1 MKRGLR
7 HGPAA
12 GRGETGPG
20 KETMAQAPGRKVYR
34 IAEITREI
42 KVLLEGRFPGVWV
55 EGEISN
61 IRRPG
66 SGHVYFTLKDGESQL
81 QAVLYRG
88 QAARI
93 AFDLRDGLEV
103 VAFGD
108 ISVYEKGGRYQIT
121 LSEIEP
127 KGVGALQVA
136 FEQLKERL
144 RGEGLFDPARKRP
157 IPLLPRRIG
166 IVTSPSGAAIRDILS
181 VIERRFANVSIL
193 VSPVRV
199 QGETAAAEIAAAI
212 EGLNRMG
219 DVDVIIVTRGGGSLE
234 DLWAFN
240 EEQVARAIAGSGIPV
255 ISAVGHEIDFTIAD
269 FVADLRVPT
278 PSAAAELVV
287 AKKSELHERVKTLF
301 SRIDSAARAAIADL
315 RRRLIVCAQS
325 RVLRAPE
332 NVVRQYQQLID
343 ELDGRLGRSFRHRL
357 ELGRAG
363 LAGLAGRLESLSPVS
378 ILSRGYSV
386 LFRARDGAVVTGSS
400 QLRRGEGVRAR
411 LARGGFTATVDEI
424 ID

>member
-1 MKRGLR
+1 
-7 HGPAA
+7 
-12 GRGETGPG
+12 
-20 KETMAQAPGRKVYR
+20 MAQAPGRKIYR

-55 EGEISN
+55 EGEVSN
-61 IRRPG
+61 VRRPG
-66 SGHVYFTLKDGESQL
+66 SGHLYFTLKDEESQL
-81 QAVLYRG
+81 QAVLYRS
-88 QAARI
+88 QAVRTR
-93 AFDLRDGLEV
+93 FELKDGLQV

-108 ISVYEKGGRYQIT
+108 ISVYEKGGRYQLT
-121 LSEIEP
+121 VSEIEP
-127 KGVGALQVA
+127 RGVGALQLA
-136 FEQLKERL
+136 FEQMKARL
-144 RGEGLFDPARKRP
+144 REEGLFDPARKRP
-157 IPLLPRRIG
+157 IPLLPRSIG

-181 VIERRFANVSIL
+181 VIERRFANVRIL
-193 VSPVRV
+193 ISPVRV

-212 EGLNRMG
+212 DGLNRRA

-240 EEQVARAIAGSGIPV
+240 EEPVARAIARSRIPV

-269 FVADLRVPT
+269 FVADLRAPT

-287 AKKSELHERVKTLF
+287 AKKSELQEKLAALS
-301 SRIDSAARAAIADL
+301 SRILASARAMVAEL

-325 RVLRAPE
+325 YVLQAPE
-332 NVVRQYQQLID
+332 NVVRQYQQLLD
-343 ELDGRLGRSFRHRL
+343 ELEGRLGRSFRHRL

-363 LAGLAGRLESLSPVS
+363 LSSIAGKLESLSPVA

-386 LFRARDGAVVTGSS
+386 VFRDRDGAVVSGSS
-400 QLRRGEGVRAR
+400 QVRPGDAVR
-411 LARGGFTATVDEI
+411 LKLARGGFTASVNEI

>member
-1 MKRGLR
+1 
-7 HGPAA
+7 
-12 GRGETGPG
+12 
-20 KETMAQAPGRKVYR
+20 MAQAPGRKVYR

-93 AFDLRDGLEV
+93 AFDLRDGLDV

-199 QGETAAAEIAAAI
+199 QGQTAAAEISAAI

-301 SRIDSAARAAIADL
+301 SRVDSAARAAIADL

>member
-1 MKRGLR
+1 
-7 HGPAA
+7 
-12 GRGETGPG
+12 
-20 KETMAQAPGRKVYR
+20 MAQAPGRKVYR

-66 SGHVYFTLKDGESQL
+66 SGHVYFTLKDEESQL

-144 RGEGLFDPARKRP
+144 RREGLFDPARKRP

-181 VIERRFANVSIL
+181 VIERRLANVNIL

-332 NVVRQYQQLID
+332 NVVRPYQQLID

>member
-1 MKRGLR
+1 
-7 HGPAA
+7 
-12 GRGETGPG
+12 
-20 KETMAQAPGRKVYR
+20 MAQAPGRKVYR

>member
-1 MKRGLR
+1 
-7 HGPAA
+7 
-12 GRGETGPG
+12 
-20 KETMAQAPGRKVYR
+20 MAQAPGRKVYR

-42 KVLLEGRFPGVWV
+42 KVLLEGRFPSVWV

-66 SGHVYFTLKDGESQL
+66 SGHLYFTLKDEDSQL

-144 RGEGLFDPARKRP
+144 RREGLFDLARKRP

-199 QGETAAAEIAAAI
+199 QGETAAAEISAAI

-287 AKKSELHERVKTLF
+287 AKKSELHERVRTLF

-315 RRRLIVCAQS
+315 RRRLMVCAQS
-325 RVLRAPE
+325 RVLLAPE

-386 LFRARDGAVVTGSS
+386 LFRARDGAVVTGAS
-400 QLRRGEGVRAR
+400 QLRRGEVVRAR

>member
-1 MKRGLR
+1 
-7 HGPAA
+7 
-12 GRGETGPG
+12 
-20 KETMAQAPGRKVYR
+20 MAQAPGRKVYR

-66 SGHVYFTLKDGESQL
+66 SGHVYFTLKDEESQL

-93 AFDLRDGLEV
+93 AFDLRDGLDV

-199 QGETAAAEIAAAI
+199 QGQTAAAEISAAI

-301 SRIDSAARAAIADL
+301 SRVDSAARAAIADL

>member
-1 MKRGLR
+1 M
-7 HGPAA
+7 
-12 GRGETGPG
+12 
-20 KETMAQAPGRKVYR
+20 
-34 IAEITREI
+34 
-42 KVLLEGRFPGVWV
+42 
-55 EGEISN
+55 
-61 IRRPG
+61 
-66 SGHVYFTLKDGESQL
+66 
-81 QAVLYRG
+81 
-88 QAARI
+88 
-93 AFDLRDGLEV
+93 
-103 VAFGD
+103 
-108 ISVYEKGGRYQIT
+108 
-121 LSEIEP
+121 
-127 KGVGALQVA
+127 A

-144 RGEGLFDPARKRP
+144 RREGLFDLARKRP

-199 QGETAAAEIAAAI
+199 QGETAAAEISAAI

-287 AKKSELHERVKTLF
+287 AKKSELHERVRTLF

-315 RRRLIVCAQS
+315 RRRLMVCAQS
-325 RVLRAPE
+325 RVLLAPE

-386 LFRARDGAVVTGSS
+386 LFRARDGAVVTGAS
-400 QLRRGEGVRAR
+400 QLRRGEVVRAR